1 MPLQIGIVGLPN
13 VGKSTLFRA
22 LTRKAVPCENYP
34 FCTID
39 PNVGVVAVPD
49 ERLDALARVS
59 KSAKVVP
66 TTIEF
71 VDIAGLVAGA
81 HKGEGLGNKFLSHI
95 REVDAIAEVVRVF
108 EGSDVVHVAGRVD
121 PASDVA
127 TIGLELAMADLT
139 TVRKRMDTVV
149 GKAKSG
155 DKESLTQLTLLQ
167 EWEAHLN
174 NGTPL
179 RVVLSG
185 AERSEGSHTARL
197 LRELQLLSAKPLL
210 YVLNLDDREQLA
222 VPEEEWRRRCPFLG
236 AAPFVV
242 LCAKIE
248 AELAELPSEDAAAM
262 RQDLGLPQT
271 SGLDRLIHASY
282 SLLGLITFLTSGPTE
297 TRAWTVPRGT
307 KAPQAAGVI
316 HTDFEKGFIRAE
328 VIDWNDFVEHG
339 EARCKEL
346 GKMRLEG
353 KEYEV
358 RDGDTIFFRI
368 SPA

>member
-1 MPLQIGIVGLPN
+1 MSLQIGIVGLPN

-59 KSAKVVP
+59 KSAKVVA

-108 EGSDVVHVAGRVD
+108 EGGDVIHVAGRVD
-121 PASDVA
+121 PAADEA
-127 TIGLELAMADLT
+127 TIGIELAMADLT

-149 GKAKSG
+149 GRAKSG
-155 DKESLTQLTLLQ
+155 DKESLAQLTLLQ

-174 NGTPL
+174 AGQPIRALLRDSASNNAGDPSLRSGRPPMAVGLPL
-179 RVVLSG
+179 QL
-185 AERSEGSHTARL
+185 A
-197 LRELQLLSAKPLL
+197 RELQLLSAKPLL
-210 YVLNLDDREQLA
+210 YVLNVDDREQLA
-222 VPEEEWRRRCPFLG
+222 IPEDEWRRRCPFLG
-236 AAPFVV
+236 TAPFVV

-248 AELAELPSEDAAAM
+248 AELAELSGEDAAVM
-262 RQDLGLPQT
+262 RQDLGLPNT
-271 SGLDRLIHASY
+271 SGLDRLIHAAY
-282 SLLGLITFLTSGPTE
+282 DLLGLITYLTSGPTE
-297 TRAWTVPRGT
+297 SRAWTVPRGT

-316 HTDFEKGFIRAE
+316 HSDFEKG
-328 VIDWNDFVEHG
+328 
-339 EARCKEL
+339 
-346 GKMRLEG
+346 
-353 KEYEV
+353 
-358 RDGDTIFFRI
+358 
-368 SPA
+368 